1 MDTILTKMS
10 AEMAMNDYQPKT
22 TFWMGF
28 SIANQFGI
36 ATIKDIYNRAFKKW
50 KNNHVYLTEL
60 VMVLNH
66 KIWQWYEKDEA
77 IARVY
82 NDLWEQAGLYA
93 QEKHQFYRKTRIQ
106 FYETIV

>member
-1 MDTILTKMS
+1 MSMDTILTKMS

-28 SIANQFGI
+28 SIADQFGI
-36 ATIKDIYNRAFKKW
+36 ATIKDIYNRAFKEW

-82 NDLWEQAGLYA
+82 NDLWE
-93 QEKHQFYRKTRIQ
+93 
-106 FYETIV
+106 